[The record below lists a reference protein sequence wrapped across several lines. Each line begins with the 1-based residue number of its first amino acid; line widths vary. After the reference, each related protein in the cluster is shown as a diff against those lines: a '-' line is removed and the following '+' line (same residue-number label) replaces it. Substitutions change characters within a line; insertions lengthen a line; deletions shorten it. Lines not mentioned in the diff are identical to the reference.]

1 MIWSVCRSAILEV
14 LSLEIYPNVTNSFP
28 SLPHV
33 ENDRQRSITFVS
45 TNAPFPPSGQTSPG
59 HCLPLEQPLVIHGSL
74 SNRVLKMAFITVIKK
89 SGLDETIPGSCRP
102 ISNLP
107 VLSKLLERLVV
118 RQLMDYLSSADLLP
132 PLQSGF
138 RPGHSTETAV
148 YCGCCPTYFRLL
160 TVEIWLL
167 LSSWTC
173 LQPLTRLTILYC
185 YNASS

>member
-1 MIWSVCRSAILEV
+1 MLLEV
-14 LSLEIYPNVTNSFP
+14 YSLEIYPNFSVTNIP
-28 SLPHV
+28 SVPHV
-33 ENDRQRSITFVS
+33 ETDRQRSITVPLYQQS
-45 TNAPFPPSGQTSPG
+45 PPSGQTSPG